1 MPKNEFVYI
10 HNNIEYPVIV
20 TRKRMRS
27 IRYVFKGGVFKVSAP
42 YMFASE
48 ATIRKGLDK
57 FADRLIK
64 ASQKPEG
71 RGKDFIYILGD
82 RVPLFESGTISFTS
96 GEQIIYKSQDDLDKK
111 LKKWFTGYL
120 IQRTRYYESEMGI
133 EKPYKV
139 RVKNMSSRYGSNSMQ
154 THAISYAS
162 VLMYYTSDVI
172 DSVVVHELAHD
183 KVKNH
188 SKKFYD
194 VVYKYCPDYKPLD
207 KRLRKGIFHD

>member
-10 HNNIEYPVIV
+10 YNGVEYPVIV

-27 IRYVFKGGVFKVSAP
+27 IRYVFKDGVFKVSAP

-48 ATIRKGLDK
+48 KTIIIGLDK
-57 FADRLIK
+57 FAGKLIK
-64 ASQKPEG
+64 KSQTVKG
-71 RGKDFIYILGD
+71 RGNDYIYLLGYKTPLQESGKISFSNGDEIVYKDEKDF
-82 RVPLFESGTISFTS
+82 E
-96 GEQIIYKSQDDLDKK
+96 KK
-111 LKKWFTGYL
+111 LKKWFTEFMTK
-120 IQRTRYYESEMGI
+120 RTRYYEKVMDI

-139 RVKNMSSRYGSNSMQ
+139 RVKNMSSRYGSNSSQ
-154 THAISYAS
+154 THAVSYAMI
-162 VLMYYTSDVI
+162 LMHYTVDVI

-194 VVYKYCPDYKPLD
+194 VVYKYCPNYKVLD
-207 KRLRKGIFHD
+207 RRLRKGIFHD